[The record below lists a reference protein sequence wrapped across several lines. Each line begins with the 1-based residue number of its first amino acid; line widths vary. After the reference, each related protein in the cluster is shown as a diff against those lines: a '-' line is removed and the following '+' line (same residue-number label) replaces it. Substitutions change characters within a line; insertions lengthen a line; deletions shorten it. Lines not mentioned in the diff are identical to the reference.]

1 MLFSQHLELF
11 ICEFAVT
18 DNKSYCSTRR
28 VRLQAHAQTNAN
40 KFTCAI
46 YRTREIIVFSLL
58 VLLLYISRKKLFIKG
73 FFIEDYVNKI

>member
-11 ICEFAVT
+11 IREFAVT

-28 VRLQAHAQTNAN
+28 VRLHAHAQTHSN

-73 FFIEDYVNKI
+73 FFIEDYVNEI

>member
-28 VRLQAHAQTNAN
+28 VRLHAHAQTNAN